1 MTDRRGARPGRDPPS
16 GPGAAAGTV
25 ETVYRF
31 LLSRQWVILT
41 LIGLVL
47 IPTMIELGFW
57 QLHRHQHRVAQNT
70 LIAENLRAKP
80 VPVTELTSPGHTV
93 PRADYWRRVTA
104 TGTFDTAHEVVVR
117 RRTSADDQVGF
128 HVLTPLILADGR
140 AVLINRG
147 WIPTAADQKAF
158 PSVPPAPKG
167 TVTVTGRLEA
177 DETTRASGIKDL
189 AGLPPRQV
197 MLISS
202 AQQAESLGRTVLG
215 GYLEQT
221 APEPAG
227 SSPELIPDPDH
238 DSIGPHMAY
247 AVQWW
252 LFAAGVPVG
261 WVILVRREKRD
272 REAAADP
279 STPEPAPASV

>member
-1 MTDRRGARPGRDPPS
+1 VSGHPDADPAS
-16 GPGAAAGTV
+16 GPQAAAGTV

-57 QLHRHQHRVAQNT
+57 QFHRHQHRVAQNT
-70 LIAENLRAKP
+70 LIAKNLEAKP

-93 PRADYWRRVTA
+93 PRADYWRQATA
-104 TGTFDTAHEVVVR
+104 TGTYDAAHEVVVR
-117 RRTSADDQVGF
+117 RRTSADDRVGF

-147 WIPTAADQKAF
+147 WIPAAADQRAF

-167 TVTVTGRLEA
+167 TVTVTGRLKA
-177 DETTRASGIKDL
+177 DETTKASGIKDL

-202 AQQAESLGRTVLG
+202 AQQAKALGRTVLG

-238 DSIGPHMAY
+238 DSIGAHMAY

-252 LFAAGVPVG
+252 LFTAAVPVG

-272 REAAADP
+272 REASAAQDA
-279 STPEPAPASV
+279 PEPAPATV